1 MSVAIPL
8 YEGDNWGIN
17 LNDFY
22 LSPQFVRKLHQML
35 TDAQIRKIKPLEKKK
50 RYSDEKGLYLE
61 VTPAGGKFWRLKYR
75 FNSRESTLTI
85 GSYPEISLAQA
96 RRSRDEAR
104 IQLYQNIDPNAVKYQ
119 RLQQIDKSTLF
130 KSLALEWME
139 DRKTVIKE
147 ATYLRDLSVF
157 EKDLFPSL
165 GNLPIDQIKG
175 KDVLACAK
183 KIEER
188 GAQEMAK
195 RSIPLAGRIFRFAI
209 RKGIIEHDPTPHLQE
224 ALKPRK
230 VKHMARLDIS
240 EFPPFLER
248 MDRYHGN
255 ILVKTAL
262 QLMTLTFVRTAELI
276 NMEWNEIDFE
286 NQLWRIP
293 AYKMKMALPHIVPL
307 SKQAIELIE
316 NLKPL
321 TGNKQFVFYNHSTAK
336 PLSNNALLS
345 AIRTMGYMGKMTGHG
360 FRGLASTTLH
370 EQGYMHDAIEIQLAH
385 TVGNAVSQAY
395 NHAQHMDYRIKM
407 MQEWSDFIDSLRN
420 NVIPFPKYKVS

>member
-1 MSVAIPL
+1 
-8 YEGDNWGIN
+8 
-17 LNDFY
+17 
-22 LSPQFVRKLHQML
+22 ML
-35 TDAQIRKIKPLEKKK
+35 TDAQVRKIKPLDKKK

-61 VTPAGGKFWRLKYR
+61 VTPSGGRFWRIKYR
-75 FNSRESTLTI
+75 FNGRESTLTI

-96 RRSRDEAR
+96 RRTRDEAR
-104 IQLYQNIDPNAVKYQ
+104 IQLYNNIDPNAIKNE
-119 RLQQIDKSTLF
+119 RLQRIDESILF
-130 KSLALEWME
+130 KSLAMEWME
-139 DRKTVIKE
+139 DRKPVIKE
-147 ATYLRDLSVF
+147 GTYLRDLSVF
-157 EKDLFPSL
+157 KKDLFPEL
-165 GNLPIDQIKG
+165 GDMPIDQIKG

-188 GAQEMAK
+188 GALEMAK
-195 RSIPLAGRIFRFAI
+195 RSIPLTGRVFRYAI
-209 RKGIIEHDPTPHLQE
+209 RKGIIDNDPTPHLQE

-262 QLMTLTFVRTAELI
+262 QLITLTFVRTAELI
-276 NMEWNEIDFE
+276 NMEWNEIDFDSR
-286 NQLWRIP
+286 LWRIP

-307 SKQAIELIE
+307 SRQAIELIE
-316 NLKPL
+316 SLRPM
-321 TGNKQFVFYNHSTAK
+321 TGNKKFVFYNHSTAK

-345 AIRTMGYMGKMTGHG
+345 AIRTMGYMSKMTGHG

-385 TVGNAVSQAY
+385 RVGNAVSQAY
-395 NHAQHMDYRIKM
+395 NHAQHLEYRTKM
-407 MQEWSDFIDSLRN
+407 MQEWSDFIDGLRGKIMSLEGLKT
-420 NVIPFPKYKVS
+420 I

>member
-1 MSVAIPL
+1 
-8 YEGDNWGIN
+8 
-17 LNDFY
+17 
-22 LSPQFVRKLHQML
+22 ML
-35 TDAQIRKIKPLEKKK
+35 TDAQVRKIKPLEKKK

-61 VTPAGGKFWRLKYR
+61 VTPAGGRFWRLKYR
-75 FNSRESTLTI
+75 FNGRESTLTI

-96 RRSRDEAR
+96 RRARDEAR
-104 IQLYQNIDPNAVKYQ
+104 IQLYSNIDPNAVKNE
-119 RLQQIDKSTLF
+119 RLQQINENILF
-130 KSLALEWME
+130 KSLAMEWME
-139 DRKTVIKE
+139 DRKAVIKE
-147 ATYLRDLSVF
+147 NTYLRDLSVF
-157 EKDLFPSL
+157 EKDLFPAL
-165 GNLPIDQIKG
+165 GEMPIDQIKG

-209 RKGIIEHDPTPHLQE
+209 RKGIIENDPTPHLQE

-255 ILVKTAL
+255 PIIKTAI
-262 QLMTLTFVRTAELI
+262 QLMTLTFVRTAELRM
-276 NMEWNEIDFE
+276 MEWDEIDFE
-286 NQLWRIP
+286 TKLWRIP
-293 AYKMKMALPHIVPL
+293 ADKMKMAQPHIVPL
-307 SKQAIELIE
+307 SKQAIELLE
-316 NLKPL
+316 RLRPL
-321 TGNKQFVFYNHSTAK
+321 TGNKQYVFYNHSTAK
-336 PLSNNALLS
+336 PMSSNALLCV
-345 AIRTMGYMGKMTGHG
+345 IRTMGYNGKMTGHG

-385 TVGNAVSQAY
+385 RVGNAVSQAY
-395 NHAQHMDYRIKM
+395 NHAQHLEYRTKM

-420 NVIPFPKYKVS
+420 KIIPFPKHKHA

>member
-1 MSVAIPL
+1 
-8 YEGDNWGIN
+8 
-17 LNDFY
+17 
-22 LSPQFVRKLHQML
+22 ML
-35 TDAQIRKIKPLEKKK
+35 TDAQVRKIKPLEKKK

-61 VTPAGGKFWRLKYR
+61 VTPAGGRFWRLKYR
-75 FNSRESTLTI
+75 FNGRESTLTI

-96 RRSRDEAR
+96 RRTRDEAR
-104 IQLYQNIDPNAVKYQ
+104 IQLYSNIDPNAVKNE
-119 RLQQIDKSTLF
+119 RLQQINENILF
-130 KSLALEWME
+130 KSLAMEWME
-139 DRKTVIKE
+139 DRKAVIKE
-147 ATYLRDLSVF
+147 TTYLRDLSVF
-157 EKDLFPSL
+157 EKDLFPAL
-165 GNLPIDQIKG
+165 GEMPIDQIKG

-209 RKGIIEHDPTPHLQE
+209 RKGLIENDPTPHLQE

-255 ILVKTAL
+255 PIIKTAI
-262 QLMTLTFVRTAELI
+262 QLMTLTFVRTAELRM
-276 NMEWNEIDFE
+276 MEWDEIDFE
-286 NQLWRIP
+286 TKLWRIP
-293 AYKMKMALPHIVPL
+293 ANKMKMAQPHIVPL
-307 SKQAIELIE
+307 SKQAIELLE
-316 NLKPL
+316 RLRPL
-321 TGNKQFVFYNHSTAK
+321 TGNKQYVFYNHSTAK
-336 PLSNNALLS
+336 PMSSNALLCV
-345 AIRTMGYMGKMTGHG
+345 IRTMGYNGKMTGHG

-385 TVGNAVSQAY
+385 RVGNAVSQAY
-395 NHAQHMDYRIKM
+395 NHAQHLEYRTKM

-420 NVIPFPKYKVS
+420 KIIPFPKRKIE

>member
-1 MSVAIPL
+1 
-8 YEGDNWGIN
+8 
-17 LNDFY
+17 
-22 LSPQFVRKLHQML
+22 ML
-35 TDAQIRKIKPLEKKK
+35 TDAQVRKIKPLDKKK

-61 VTPAGGKFWRLKYR
+61 VTPSGGRFWRLKYR
-75 FNSRESTLTI
+75 FNGRESTLTI

-96 RRSRDEAR
+96 RRARDEAR
-104 IQLYQNIDPNAVKYQ
+104 IQLYNNIDPNAVKNQ
-119 RLQQIDKSTLF
+119 RLQQMDESTLF
-130 KSLALEWME
+130 KSLAMEWME
-139 DRKTVIKE
+139 DRKAVIKE
-147 ATYLRDLSVF
+147 TTYLRDLSVF
-157 EKDLFPSL
+157 EKDLFPAL
-165 GNLPIDQIKG
+165 GDMPIDQIKG

-209 RKGIIEHDPTPHLQE
+209 RKGIIENDPTPHLQE

-255 ILVKTAL
+255 LVTKTAI
-262 QLMTLTFVRTAELI
+262 QLMTLTFVRTAELRM
-276 NMEWNEIDFE
+276 MEWDEINFE
-286 NQLWRIP
+286 TKLWRIP
-293 AYKMKMALPHIVPL
+293 AEKMKMAQPHIVPL

-316 NLKPL
+316 RLRPL
-321 TGNKQFVFYNHSTAK
+321 TGNKQYVFYNHSIAK
-336 PLSNNALLS
+336 PFSSNALLC
-345 AIRTMGYMGKMTGHG
+345 AIRTMGYNGKMTGHG

-385 TVGNAVSQAY
+385 RVGNAVSQAY
-395 NHAQHMDYRIKM
+395 NHAQHLDYRINM
-407 MQEWSDFIDSLRN
+407 MQAWSDFIDSLRN
-420 NVIPFPKYKVS
+420 KVL

>member
-1 MSVAIPL
+1 M
-8 YEGDNWGIN
+8 GDK
-17 LNDFY
+17 
-22 LSPQFVRKLHQML
+22 LSRRIFVPQIVWKRLKML

-61 VTPAGGKFWRLKYR
+61 VTPASGKFWRLKYR
-75 FNSRESTLTI
+75 FNGRESTLTI
-85 GSYPEISLAQA
+85 GSYPEITLAQA
-96 RRSRDEAR
+96 RRARDEAR
-104 IQLYQNIDPNAVKYQ
+104 IQLYQNIDPNAVKNQ
-119 RLQQIDKSTLF
+119 RLQQIDESILF
-130 KSLALEWME
+130 KSLAMEWME
-139 DRKTVIKE
+139 DRKAVIKE

-195 RSIPLAGRIFRFAI
+195 RSIPLTGRIFRFAI
-209 RKGIIEHDPTPHLQE
+209 HKGIIEHDPTPHLQE

-230 VKHMARLDIS
+230 VKHMARLDIT
-240 EFPPFLER
+240 EFPAFLER

-255 ILVKTAL
+255 LIIKSAL
-262 QLMTLTFVRTAELI
+262 QLMTLTFVRTAELRL
-276 NMEWNEIDFE
+276 MEWDEIDFE
-286 NQLWRIP
+286 NKLWRIP
-293 AYKMKMALPHIVPL
+293 ADKMKMALPHIVPL
-307 SKQAIELIE
+307 SKQALDILELIR
-316 NLKPL
+316 PI
-321 TGNKQFVFYNHSTAK
+321 TGIKQYVFYNYSTAK
-336 PLSNNALLS
+336 PISSNALLC
-345 AIRTMGYMGKMTGHG
+345 AIRTMGYQGKMTGHG

-385 TVGNAVSQAY
+385 TVGNTVSQAY

-420 NVIPFPKYKVS
+420 NVIPFPKSKFA